1 MKFLKTVLPLAAL
14 LLAVACASSFYE
26 SRPKLNYYRGPNV
39 PEGYIK
45 VLRASVSEI
54 EFEIRVEF
62 AERQLYHLVLEGNE
76 PVAEGWF
83 PTIRAGMQYYTVTM
97 KPRKGLQF
105 EVGKTYRLCIGSQ
118 NPEQLQLTSV
128 NYPCRADFEFVFEEK
143 L

>member
-1 MKFLKTVLPLAAL
+1 MKFLKTALPLTAL
-14 LLAVACASSFYE
+14 LLVAACSFYE
-26 SRPKLNYYRGPNV
+26 ARPKLNYYRGPNV

-45 VLRASVSEI
+45 VLKASVSEI

-83 PTIRAGMQYYTVTM
+83 PTTRAGEQFYTVTM

-118 NPEQLQLTSV
+118 NPEQVQMNSV